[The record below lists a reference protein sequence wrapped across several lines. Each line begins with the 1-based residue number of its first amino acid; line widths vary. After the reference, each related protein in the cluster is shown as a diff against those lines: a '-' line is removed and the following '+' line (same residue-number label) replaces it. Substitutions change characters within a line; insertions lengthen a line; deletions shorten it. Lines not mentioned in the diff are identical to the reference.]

1 MALDPLDDLG
11 RRHRR
16 MVKNGRALAEE
27 GMDRSAGAQERHET
41 GWADAAYACL
51 CSYAAEHQE
60 FTVELLRAYA
70 ESNGLPP
77 SNGSPWGNVVRR
89 AIKDGVIQFAGY
101 ETSSNPSRHACPVKI
116 WRAKR

>member
-1 MALDPLDDLG
+1 MTVGSLNLLG
-11 RRHRR
+11 ERHERVVR
-16 MVKNGRALAEE
+16 NGRALADE
-27 GMDRSAGAQERHET
+27 GILQSAGAQERRET
-41 GWADAAYACL
+41 GWAGAAYACL
-51 CSYAAEHQE
+51 CSYAAEHNE